1 MTNVANNAEFEIKCN
16 QLSRLKI
23 VVIYFLKSV
32 LYNQAETGI
41 LYVDV

>member
-1 MTNVANNAEFEIKCN
+1 MTNVANNAMFEIKCN

-23 VVIYFLKSV
+23 VAIYLLKSV